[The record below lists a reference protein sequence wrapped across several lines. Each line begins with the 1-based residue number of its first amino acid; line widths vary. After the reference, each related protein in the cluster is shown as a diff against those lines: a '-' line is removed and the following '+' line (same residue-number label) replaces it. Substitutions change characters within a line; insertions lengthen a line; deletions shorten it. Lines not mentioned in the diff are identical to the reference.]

1 MVFPP
6 TITNLFFR
14 RRWKSI
20 FYTRGFDLPQ
30 DTMYIEDVSGKIVPY
45 DPTQKVPETVV
56 EQQDPEPMEEEDG
69 DLESFFDDHEKP
81 ISIVSAP
88 TTSSSSSK
96 RAKVEPAD
104 SIDTALKALTNIV
117 ETNAQENELADAT
130 TRFRNFVV
138 VTTNDE
144 FNKVVPY
151 GNDTQELIEAVVSHR
166 RHIVLPKKRKASK

>member
-1 MVFPP
+1 
-6 TITNLFFR
+6 
-14 RRWKSI
+14 
-20 FYTRGFDLPQ
+20 LPQ

-96 RAKVEPAD
+96 RAKVEAD